1 MATPT
6 ISSSPRPA
14 IKSIT
19 PTGYLPTLDG
29 WRAIAILSVMA
40 YHDSLHRIGPFS
52 TAWLHEHGNLGV
64 DVFFAISGFLIC
76 SRLITEEDTQGVISR
91 RNFYI
96 RRAFRILPAAAVFLS
111 ALLILKAAVRLPV
124 QLPEVLSS
132 FFFLRNYTGSF
143 SHFQSTYPFYTSHF
157 WSLAVQEHFYLLL
170 PILLVSTPKKWR
182 IRLLLILAIAVSLH
196 RISHGSRLSFH
207 TDMRLDELLV
217 PAVLALLLRSS
228 LLASPRH
235 YHRLIKGLR
244 LWPLVWL
251 VLLIPITYDLIP
263 RTTGFLIAWLMPL
276 AILGTM
282 LRPQSWMSHFLE
294 NPVLRYIGRISYS
307 LYLWQQLFMIS
318 HFGANT
324 TRLGIL
330 QTWPFNWLMA
340 LACTLFSYYLIE
352 RPITRLGHRVAPNVA
367 ANQVDRALTA

>member
-1 MATPT
+1 MAAST
-6 ISSSPRPA
+6 ISASPQPA
-14 IKSIT
+14 IKSIC

-40 YHDSLHRIGPFS
+40 YHDALHRFGPFS
-52 TAWLHEHGNLGV
+52 TSWLHEHGNLGV

-76 SRLITEEDTQGVISR
+76 SRLIIEEDTQGIISR

-96 RRAFRILPAAAVFLS
+96 RRAFRILPAAAVFLT
-111 ALLILKAAVRLPV
+111 ALLILKTTVHLPV

-157 WSLAVQEHFYLLL
+157 WSLAVQEHFYILL
-170 PILLVSTPKKWR
+170 PVLLVLTQKKWR
-182 IRLLLILAIAVSLH
+182 AQLLLILAAVVSLH
-196 RISHGSRLSFH
+196 RIAHNSRLSFH

-217 PAVLALLLRSS
+217 PAALAILLCSPLTIQ
-228 LLASPRH
+228 PRH
-235 YHRLIKGLR
+235 YQRFTQILR
-244 LWPLVWL
+244 FWPLVWL

-276 AILGTM
+276 AIFGTM
-282 LRPQSWMSHFLE
+282 LRPQSWLSRFLE
-294 NPVLRYIGRISYS
+294 NPVLRYIGRVSYS

-324 TRLGIL
+324 ARLGIL

-340 LACTLFSYYLIE
+340 FACTLFSYYLIE
-352 RPITRLGHRVAPNVA
+352 RPMIRLGHRLAPNVPQ
-367 ANQVDRALTA
+367 NVMIQS